1 MVYSNAGLP
10 GQSALPAERFFGG
23 GVFVMVFAQ
32 YVSEISPAVIGR
44 QECSHL
50 EKNDSSQWCE
60 GGCQE
65 DLVS

>member
-1 MVYSNAGLP
+1 MA
-10 GQSALPAERFFGG
+10 
-23 GVFVMVFAQ
+23 FAR
-32 YVSEISPAVIGR
+32 YVSEISPAMIVR